1 MSDDNNVDKE
11 QKNIGNADNNFPD
24 TWFPCFTIITKDLG
38 LITSAVFGNI
48 WTKCGGD
55 NGFSYASQKTIASE
69 LKLSKSA
76 VIKSLKT
83 LLTKELISQLDQT
96 LLLRPKKIDP
106 RTRSYVANIPIYREL
121 YPYQSK
127 KNIENDYTKI
137 TKDNLELYKIKKD
150 SST

>member
-1 MSDDNNVDKE
+1 MNDDDNEVKD

-24 TWFPCFTIITKDLG
+24 TWFPCFTTITKDLG

-76 VIKSLKT
+76 IVKSLKI
-83 LLTKELISQLDQT
+83 LLEKELIIQLDQT
-96 LLLRPKKIDP
+96 KLIRPKKIDP
-106 RTRSYVANIPIYREL
+106 RTRSYIANIPVYREL
-121 YPYQSK
+121 YPYQGK
-127 KNIENDYTKI
+127 KNIENNYTKI
-137 TKDNLELYKIKKD
+137 DKDNLDSYKIKKD